1 MAKQNVPLLPQ
12 GRWVDGNGIATG
24 PFRTFMEAVRTRIGG
39 SVDKVDQAKTT
50 ADAAAP
56 GTAEVVAG
64 AGLINGGQ
72 IGFNATI
79 GLYLIVTTVAKLP
92 AAGNIAGRRAYAT
105 DGRNSGEGAWSGTGC
120 EVIWNGPLARW
131 VIPGQTAAITA

>member
-1 MAKQNVPLLPQ
+1 MAKQNIPLVPQ
-12 GRWVDGNGIATG
+12 GRWVDGAGIPTT
-24 PFRTFMEAVRTRIGG
+24 PFRTLIEAIRLRVGG

-64 AGLINGGQ
+64 AGLIHGAP
-72 IGFNATI
+72 IGSNASI
-79 GLYLIVTTVAKLP
+79 GLYVVVTTVAKLP
-92 AAGNIAGRRAYAT
+92 TSGIAGQHAYAT
-105 DGRNSGEGAWSGTGC
+105 NGRNGGEGASSGTGC